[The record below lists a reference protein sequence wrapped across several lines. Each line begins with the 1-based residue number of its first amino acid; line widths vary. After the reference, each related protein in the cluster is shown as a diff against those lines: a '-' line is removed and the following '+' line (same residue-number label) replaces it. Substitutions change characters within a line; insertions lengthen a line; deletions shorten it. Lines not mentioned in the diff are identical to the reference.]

1 MSGPEATGVARLARE
16 ARLARLGAWASEWIE
31 GLGQITLFAVEI
43 IRSIPRPPLRWG
55 RILAEI
61 YDVGVLSI
69 ALICGAGFAVGMVLG
84 LQGYTTLVRFG
95 AQESLGA
102 VVGLVLIRELGP
114 VFTGLLVIG
123 RAGSATTAE
132 IGAMVSKQ
140 QLDGLR
146 MMSVDPIHFVVMP
159 KAIALN
165 LVMPLLSSLFIVFG
179 VFGGYVVGVEM
190 VGLDGGSYMSSL
202 ENAVE
207 FRDDVLQSLV
217 KSFVF
222 GSLLAIIATYRGFMS
237 PPHSAGVSR
246 STTRTVVTASV
257 WLLLTDYVITA
268 LWGV

>member
-1 MSGPEATGVARLARE
+1 MSSALQRM
-16 ARLARLGAWASEWIE
+16 GAFASEWIV
-31 GLGQITLFAVEI
+31 GLGGMVSFAGAIVGAI
-43 IRSIPRPPLRWG
+43 VAPPLRG
-55 RILAEI
+55 RRLLREVFDA
-61 YDVGVLSI
+61 GVLSI

-102 VVGLVLIRELGP
+102 VVGLILIRELGP

-132 IGAMVSKQ
+132 IGAMVSTQ

-146 MMSVDPIHFVVMP
+146 MMAIDPVHFVVMP
-159 KAIALN
+159 KALALA

-179 VFGGYVVGVEM
+179 VFGGYVVGVEL
-190 VGLDGGSYMSSL
+190 VGLDGGSYMASL

-207 FRDDVLQSLV
+207 FRNDVLQSLV
-217 KSFVF
+217 KSVVF
-222 GSLLAIIATYRGFMS
+222 GTLLGVIATYRGYMS
-237 PPHSAGVSR
+237 PPHAAGVSR
-246 STTRTVVTASV
+246 STTSTVVTTSV

>member
-1 MSGPEATGVARLARE
+1 MSASPIH
-16 ARLARLGAWASEWIE
+16 RLGRFGSSWIV
-31 GLGQITLFAVEI
+31 GLGRVAVFAGGI
-43 IRSIPRPPLRWG
+43 LRALTRPPWRVQ
-55 RILAEI
+55 RFIRAV
-61 YDVGVLSI
+61 YDAGVLSI

-114 VFTGLLVIG
+114 VVTGLLVIG

-132 IGAMVSKQ
+132 IGAMVSTQ

-146 MMSVDPIHFVVMP
+146 MMSVDPMHFVVMP
-159 KAIALN
+159 KALALTV
-165 LVMPLLSSLFIVFG
+165 VMPLLSSLFIVFG
-179 VFGGYVVGVEM
+179 VFGGYVVGVDL
-190 VGLDGGSYMSSL
+190 VGLDGGSYMASL

-217 KSFVF
+217 KAVVF
-222 GSLLAIIATYRGFMS
+222 GALLGVIATYRGYTS
-237 PPHSAGVSR
+237 PPHAMGVSR
-246 STTRTVVTASV
+246 STTSAVVTSSV

-268 LWGV
+268 FWGV

>member
-1 MSGPEATGVARLARE
+1 MNASPIH
-16 ARLARLGAWASEWIE
+16 RLGAFASGWII
-31 GLGQITLFAVEI
+31 GLGSISRFAAAIVAAAV
-43 IRSIPRPPLRWG
+43 RAPLRG
-55 RILAEI
+55 HRLLRET
-61 YDVGVLSI
+61 YDAGVLSI

-132 IGAMVSKQ
+132 IGAMVSTQ

-146 MMSVDPIHFVVMP
+146 MMSISPMHFIVMP
-159 KAIALN
+159 KALAMLF
-165 LVMPLLSSLFIVFG
+165 VMPLLSSLFIVFG
-179 VFGGYVVGVEM
+179 VFGGYVVGTGI
-190 VGLDGGSYMSSL
+190 VGLDPGSYMGSL
-202 ENAVE
+202 ENAVD

-217 KSFVF
+217 KSLVF
-222 GSLLAIIATYRGFMS
+222 GALLGVISTYRGYTS
-237 PPHSAGVSR
+237 PPHAAGVSR
-246 STTRTVVTASV
+246 STTSTVVTASV

-268 LWGV
+268 FWGV

>member
-1 MSGPEATGVARLARE
+1 MSGLLG
-16 ARLARLGAWASEWIE
+16 RLGRFASSWIV
-31 GLGQITLFAVEI
+31 GLGQITAFAGGATLAI
-43 IRSIPRPPLRWG
+43 FRPPWRG
-55 RILAEI
+55 HRILRAI
-61 YDVGVLSI
+61 YDAGVLSI

-114 VFTGLLVIG
+114 VVTGLLVIG

-132 IGAMVSKQ
+132 IGAMVSTE
-140 QLDGLR
+140 QLNGLR
-146 MMSVDPIHFVVMP
+146 MMAVDPMHFVVMP
-159 KAIALN
+159 KALALT

-179 VFGGYVVGVEM
+179 VFGGYVVGVHL

-202 ENAVE
+202 ENAVD

-217 KSFVF
+217 KALVF
-222 GSLLAIIATYRGFMS
+222 GALLGVIATYRGYTS
-237 PPHSAGVSR
+237 PAHAVGVSR
-246 STTRTVVTASV
+246 STTSAVVTASV

-268 LWGV
+268 FWGV

>member
-1 MSGPEATGVARLARE
+1 MSSALQRM
-16 ARLARLGAWASEWIE
+16 GAFASEWIV
-31 GLGQITLFAVEI
+31 GLGGMVSFAGAIVGAI
-43 IRSIPRPPLRWG
+43 VAPPLRG
-55 RILAEI
+55 RRLLREVFDA
-61 YDVGVLSI
+61 GVLSI

-102 VVGLVLIRELGP
+102 VVGLILIRELGP

-132 IGAMVSKQ
+132 IGAMVSTQ

-146 MMSVDPIHFVVMP
+146 MMAIDPVHFVVMP
-159 KAIALN
+159 KALALA

-179 VFGGYVVGVEM
+179 VFGGYVVGVEL
-190 VGLDGGSYMSSL
+190 VGLDGGSYMASL

-207 FRDDVLQSLV
+207 FRNDVLQSLV
-217 KSFVF
+217 KSVVF
-222 GSLLAIIATYRGFMS
+222 GTLLGVIATYRGYKS
-237 PPHSAGVSR
+237 PPHAAGVSR
-246 STTRTVVTASV
+246 STTSTVVTTSV